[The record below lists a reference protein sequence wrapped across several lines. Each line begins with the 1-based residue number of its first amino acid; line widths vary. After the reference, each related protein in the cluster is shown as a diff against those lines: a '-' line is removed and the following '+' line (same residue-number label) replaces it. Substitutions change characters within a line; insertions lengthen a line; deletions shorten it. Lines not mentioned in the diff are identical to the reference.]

1 MKENSIYNYC
11 HVVGCTD
18 VGCKRQAN
26 EDSMGSLETIN
37 GLVAVVCD
45 GMGGHVGGATASRIA
60 VETILSFL
68 NSKYY
73 EDPRLAIG
81 EAIDAANQAILHQ
94 GNIQSELKGMGSTCV
109 LLLVRDGKVYIGHIG
124 DSRIYLVRNRR
135 IRQLTK
141 DHSYV
146 QMLVDMR
153 QLSPEQAE
161 HHPRKNEI
169 TNALGIADMKPAT
182 VMPDAMLPE
191 AGDCFL
197 LCSDGLSGMV
207 SDREIEKVISRQ
219 SEMRA
224 QERADCLIRKAKEN
238 GGLDNITVQLV
249 EFSVAPSV
257 TPAKKKKWSLFVL
270 LAVIGGMLIGGG
282 IYAYLKWK
290 PEVITRREKMIV
302 LPPVQFEQDRQI
314 LEVNYGNDG
323 TKILVN
329 KVITWSDSLIFSN
342 DSLKCEKKNISL
354 QYNNSLLQFKQEFM
368 EDTLFFSLANAEA
381 VYKFKVPVLAEKD
394 KNAVND
400 TKSKVSRLT
409 NEPQNKEKR
418 KAENNDG
425 ENDKESS
432 KPVVKNIISA
442 LITMTDSI
450 SYPAKFKYEEK
461 KLFLIFEGG
470 NRPYY
475 DIPGYNKSSINF
487 YFTVGSVLYD
497 TTCVR
502 KEEKEGKYLFYF
514 TKEPAGD
521 LKMIFNGRKK
531 SSESDSLIAYNVIVN
546 LQKIK

>member
-60 VETILSFL
+60 VETILGFL
-68 NSKYY
+68 SSKYY

-94 GNIQSELKGMGSTCV
+94 GNIQPELRGMGSTCV

-169 TNALGIADMKPAT
+169 TNALGITDMKPAT
-182 VMPDAMLPE
+182 IMPDAMLPE

-207 SDREIEKVISRQ
+207 SDKEIEKVVSRQ

-249 EFSVAPSV
+249 EFSVTPSV
-257 TPAKKKKWSLFVL
+257 IPAKKKKWPLSVL

-282 IYAYLKWK
+282 IYAYLKWE
-290 PEVITRREKMIV
+290 PEAVIRREKIIV

-314 LEVNYGNDG
+314 LEVSYGNSG

-329 KVITWSDSLIFSN
+329 NVITWSDSLIFSK

-354 QYNNSLLQFKQEFM
+354 QYNNSLLQFKQKFM
-368 EDTLFFSLANAEA
+368 EDTLFFSLANAE
-381 VYKFKVPVLAEKD
+381 VLYKFKIPVLAKKE
-394 KNAVND
+394 KNAVDD
-400 TKSKVSRLT
+400 TKSKVNKVT

-418 KAENNDG
+418 KAENNDR

-450 SYPAKFKYEEK
+450 SYPAKFKYEEQ
-461 KLFLIFEGG
+461 KLFLTFEGG
-470 NRPYY
+470 DKPYY
-475 DIPGYNKSSINF
+475 DIPDCNKFSINF

-531 SSESDSLIAYNVIVN
+531 SSESDSLIAYNVIIN